1 LRCDYVIL
9 IYFHSGKIVMMDMSV
24 IVFKGS
30 VSKGGK
36 DRYGRD
42 RYMIYIPTKFSDKV
56 KELHGKEIIV
66 MIFDGGD

>member
-1 LRCDYVIL
+1 
-9 IYFHSGKIVMMDMSV
+9 MDMSV

-42 RYMIYIPTKFSDKV
+42 RYMIYIPTKFSDKM
-56 KELHGKEIIV
+56 KELHGKEVVV